1 MLVSPYVLFIVLN
14 NGGSLFDRNSL
25 SYIHSGIEL
34 LSGSNQPHITASN
47 DDNRE
52 METDPDAGRTTQT
65 VQTTIGTPLS
75 TKIRIVGNDQMDDPY
90 GIFEPIVHETN
101 LDGTFIYFCSHFN
114 FFSKP
119 IMFDQFIT
127 S

>member
-1 MLVSPYVLFIVLN
+1 MEVLY
-14 NGGSLFDRNSL
+14 RNSL

-34 LSGSNQPHITASN
+34 LSGSNQPHIIPSN

-52 METDPDAGRTTQT
+52 METDPDAGQTTQT
-65 VQTTIGTPLS
+65 VPTTIGSPVS

-90 GIFEPIVHETN
+90 EIFEPIVHETN
-101 LDGTFIYFCSHFN
+101 LNGTFIFFRSHFN

-127 S
+127 F